1 MKRLTILIFLIGLIV
16 QVSHAQ
22 SKQSN
27 KELQLYL
34 TGGIKL
40 LQPKYFNLETNI
52 SPDFVPTIGGGALW
66 QVKKFQV
73 GGEFTYTDGKKQTSE
88 FGTIFT
94 GINFNLIGGYGW
106 KLGQKLTLTV
116 QSGFGYSLYHLSLT
130 DKNYSGNANL
140 NTAIYH
146 NFIYTVPV
154 SVMLQRIN
162 SNGTFV
168 GIRTGY
174 NFNIMPNEWRY
185 MEGARTDIYTSGTDG
200 LYFQIVLGGLFK
212 LNQSHL

>member
-1 MKRLTILIFLIGLIV
+1 MKQLIILVILIGLIGE
-16 QVSHAQ
+16 VSQAQ
-22 SKQSN
+22 TKESS
-27 KELQLYL
+27 KELHVYL

-40 LQPKYFNLETNI
+40 LQPKYFHQKANI

-66 QVKKFQV
+66 HVKKFQM
-73 GGEFTYTDGKKQTSE
+73 GGEFNYTDGKKQTSE
-88 FGTIFT
+88 FGTIYT

-106 KLGQKLTLTV
+106 NIGQKLKLSF

-130 DKNYSGNANL
+130 DKNYNGTANL

-154 SVMLQRIN
+154 SAMLQRIN

-168 GIRTGY
+168 GFRAGY
-174 NFNIMPNEWRY
+174 NFNVMPNEWRY
-185 MEGARTDIYTSGTDG
+185 IEGVSTEVHTSGTDG
-200 LYFQIVLGGLFK
+200 IYFQIVLGGLFK
-212 LNQSHL
+212 LNHSHL

>member
-1 MKRLTILIFLIGLIV
+1 MKRLTILLLLIGLIV
-16 QVSHAQ
+16 QGSQAQ

-40 LQPKYFNLETNI
+40 LQPKYFNMDTNI
-52 SPDFVPTIGGGALW
+52 APDFVPTIGGGALW
-66 QVKKFQV
+66 QVTKFQV
-73 GGEFTYTDGKKQTSE
+73 GGEFNYTDGKKQMSE

-94 GINFNLIGGYGW
+94 GINFNLIAGYGW
-106 KLGQKLTLTV
+106 RLGQNNKISV
-116 QSGFGYSLYHLSLT
+116 ESGFGYSLYHLSFT
-130 DKNYSGNANL
+130 DKNYSGTANL

-168 GIRTGY
+168 GVRAGY
-174 NFNIMPNEWRY
+174 NFNVIPNEWRY
-185 MEGARTDIYTSGTDG
+185 IEGASTEVYTSSTDG
-200 LYFQIVLGGLFK
+200 LYFQVVLGGLFK
-212 LNQSHL
+212 LKHSQI

>member
-1 MKRLTILIFLIGLIV
+1 MKRLTVLIFLIGLMV
-16 QVSHAQ
+16 QVSQAQ
-22 SKQSN
+22 EEQSN
-27 KELQLYL
+27 KELQVYL

-40 LQPKYFNLETNI
+40 LQPKYFNLETNV

-66 QVKKFQV
+66 QVNKFRV
-73 GGEFTYTDGKKQTSE
+73 GGEFNYTDGKKQTSE

-106 KLGQKLTLTV
+106 NVGHKLKLSA
-116 QSGFGYSLYHLSLT
+116 QSGFGYSLYHLSFT
-130 DKNYSGNANL
+130 DKSYNNTANL

-146 NFIYTVPV
+146 NFIYTIPV

-168 GIRTGY
+168 AIRTGY

-185 MEGARTDIYTSGTDG
+185 IEGARTDIYTSRTDG
-200 LYFQIVLGGLFK
+200 LYFQVVLGGLFK
-212 LNQSHL
+212 LNHSHL